1 MTVSVKWRH
10 DMFWFYLKLNF
21 NPQWAKI
28 FNLLC
33 KTFKSITKNGLLI
46 TFFSISFFFFL
57 CSDLHTTTNL
67 RSRSLSGTGRSLV
80 GSWLK
85 LNRAEDY
92 FLLYSHLTYVTLPL
106 HRITTGQRS
115 HTAPQCPTT
124 LCRDTAGT
132 AGSKEWHFKFILGL
146 INS

>member
-46 TFFSISFFFFL
+46 TFFSISFFFFSFFCVQIFTPPQTSARARCRAPGAHWL
-57 CSDLHTTTNL
+57 A
-67 RSRSLSGTGRSLV
+67 R
-80 GSWLK
+80 GSNW
-85 LNRAEDY
+85 
-92 FLLYSHLTYVTLPL
+92 
-106 HRITTGQRS
+106 TGQRIIS
-115 HTAPQCPTT
+115 CCTHTWPTSPCHCTASPQVRGLTQHHSALLPS
-124 LCRDTAGT
+124 AGT
-132 AGSKEWHFKFILGL
+132 LRELQEVKNDILNL
-146 INS
+146 F